1 MVAALGALA
10 DRVVSLVVPNVAA
23 GACNCNSCQV
33 EVETIYCQTGCAVIC
48 RDCKCEPW
56 SRSCIDS
63 CGCRGTC

>member
-10 DRVVSLVVPNVAA
+10 DRVVSLVVPGVEA
-23 GACNCNSCQV
+23 GACACNGCSV
-33 EVETIYCQTGCAVIC
+33 EVNIVYCQTQCAYIC
-48 RDCKCEPW
+48 RDCHCNEL